1 MTGEA
6 CDLYQRDDD
15 RVEAVANRLD
25 VYEAQTA
32 PLIGYYRSR
41 GLLRDI
47 DGSLPLD
54 QVQARVVEALS

>member
-1 MTGEA
+1 
-6 CDLYQRDDD
+6 
-15 RVEAVANRLD
+15 

-54 QVQARVVEALS
+54 EVQARVVEALS